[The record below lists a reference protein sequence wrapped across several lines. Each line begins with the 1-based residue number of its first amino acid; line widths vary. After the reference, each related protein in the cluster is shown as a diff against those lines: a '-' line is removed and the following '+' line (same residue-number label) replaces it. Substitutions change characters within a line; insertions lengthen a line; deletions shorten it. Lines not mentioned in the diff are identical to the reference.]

1 MCIKERGGS
10 IVFLSMIEP
19 VKKFFSTGWGKK
31 YPDRSANFFW
41 QTSYEYCVWEEGI
54 VTLGI

>member
-1 MCIKERGGS
+1 
-10 IVFLSMIEP
+10 MIEP